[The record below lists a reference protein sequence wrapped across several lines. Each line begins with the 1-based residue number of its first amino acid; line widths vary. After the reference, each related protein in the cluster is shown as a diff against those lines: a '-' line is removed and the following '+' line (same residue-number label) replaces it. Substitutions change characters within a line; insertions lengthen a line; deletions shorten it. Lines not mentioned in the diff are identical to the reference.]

1 MQNLVYIKIL
11 ISLILSFSTLFILK
25 KYKYFSKKYNFI
37 DRPNKN
43 IKIHKFPISNIG
55 GTACL
60 IGFLPALIL
69 SYYFEDFFSNMFLL
83 IIFFSSLAF
92 YTLGRLD
99 DIKNLPPNR
108 KFLVFSLI
116 FFFLFPLDPDLLV
129 NTIRFRTID
138 FAYVLINKYYIAI
151 FFTLFCLFIFYNSA
165 NFIDGANGIY
175 GTTALFWILFLIF
188 KTGLSSILVFTLIFS
203 LLFFLFFN
211 LKNQVFIG
219 NSGNSFITCL
229 ISCLYIYSYNITN
242 NKIFC
247 DDIFFAF
254 LIPGLETIRLSFQRV
269 FKGKSPFHGDN
280 NHLHHLLIK
289 KYKFLPIWILNLL
302 IVISPSIFFEISK
315 NFYKTVFFAFLFYS
329 IVIYFLKFKKKPK
342 FY

>member
-1 MQNLVYIKIL
+1 M
-11 ISLILSFSTLFILK
+11 
-25 KYKYFSKKYNFI
+25 
-37 DRPNKN
+37 
-43 IKIHKFPISNIG
+43 
-55 GTACL
+55 
-60 IGFLPALIL
+60 
-69 SYYFEDFFSNMFLL
+69 
-83 IIFFSSLAF
+83 
-92 YTLGRLD
+92 
-99 DIKNLPPNR
+99 
-108 KFLVFSLI
+108 
-116 FFFLFPLDPDLLV
+116 
-129 NTIRFRTID
+129 
-138 FAYVLINKYYIAI
+138 
-151 FFTLFCLFIFYNSA
+151 FIFYNSA

-315 NFYKTVFFAFLFYS
+315 NFYKTVIFAFLFYS